1 MLFLFA
7 AKKHKKIPSRTA
19 GDYHYTYLLLFKQV
33 GRQCGHGTVLGTNES
48 RDFDSLL
55 MGLLYG
61 FAFDDA
67 GTERTG
73 KRVTGTDSIGYFYL
87 RRVLKRGESVVGKDV

>member
-33 GRQCGHGTVLGTNES
+33 GRQCGPGTILGAYEGGY
-48 RDFDSLL
+48 FDSFFVGFLDW
-55 MGLLYG
+55 

-73 KRVTGTDSIGYFYL
+73 K
-87 RRVLKRGESVVGKDV
+87 